1 MDRMPSFP
9 TVFGQAMRGLA
20 DPFAAM
26 RREMER
32 LFQEMG
38 AGSPLPA
45 GFIPPKVDVA
55 ETEQGLEIHAELPG
69 VKPEEISLDLTE
81 GVLTLKAE
89 RSEEKKEEDKD
100 KRWHIVERASGTFIR
115 RFALPFPAKEEE
127 ITATFENGVLKVTIP
142 RAKPEAKPQRKIE
155 IRTGGG

>member
-1 MDRMPSFP
+1 MPSFP
-9 TVFGQAMRGLA
+9 TAFGQAMRGLS
-20 DPFAAM
+20 DPFTAM

-45 GFIPPKVDVA
+45 GFVSPKVDVA
-55 ETEQGLEIHAELPG
+55 ETEAGLEIHAELPG

-100 KRWHIVERASGTFIR
+100 KRWHIVERSSGAFVR
-115 RFALPFPAKEEE
+115 RFALPFAAKEEE
-127 ITATFENGVLKVTIP
+127 ISATFENGVLKVTIP
-142 RAKPEAKPQRKIE
+142 RAAPEAKPQRRIE
-155 IRTGGG
+155 IKSGG

>member
-45 GFIPPKVDVA
+45 GFISPKVDVA

>member
-1 MDRMPSFP
+1 MDKTPSFP
-9 TVFGQAMRGLA
+9 AAFGQALRGLT
-20 DPFAAM
+20 DPFTVM

-38 AGSPLPA
+38 MGSPLPA
-45 GFIPPKVDVA
+45 GFVSPKVDVA
-55 ETEQGLEIHAELPG
+55 ETETGLEIHAELPG
-69 VKPEEISLDLTE
+69 VKPEEISLDLDE

-100 KRWHIVERASGTFIR
+100 KRWHIVERSSGTFIR

-127 ITATFENGVLKVTIP
+127 ISASFENGVLKVTIP
-142 RAKPEAKPQRKIE
+142 RAVPAPKPQRKIE
-155 IRTGGG
+155 IRTGG

>member
-1 MDRMPSFP
+1 MDRTPSFP
-9 TVFGQAMRGLA
+9 AAFGQAVRGFA
-20 DPFAAM
+20 DPFTTM

-45 GFIPPKVDVA
+45 GFTSPKVDVA
-55 ETEQGLEIHAELPG
+55 ETAAGLEIHAELPG
-69 VKPEEISLDLTE
+69 VKADEISLDLTD

-89 RSEEKKEEDKD
+89 RAEHRAEQDKD
-100 KRWHIVERASGTFIR
+100 RRWHVVERASGAFIR

-127 ITATFENGVLKVTIP
+127 IAAAFDNGVLTVTIP
-142 RAKPEAKPQRKIE
+142 RAAPEPKPQRRIE
-155 IRTGGG
+155 IRSGG

>member
-1 MDRMPSFP
+1 MDRTQQFP
-9 TVFGQAMRGLA
+9 AVFGQAIRGLS
-20 DPFAAM
+20 DPFTVM

-45 GFIPPKVDVA
+45 GFVSPKVDVA
-55 ETEQGLEIHAELPG
+55 ETEAGLEIHAELPG
-69 VKPEEISLDLTE
+69 VKADDISLDLTE

-89 RSEEKKEEDKD
+89 RAEEKTQEDKD
-100 KRWHIVERASGTFIR
+100 RRWHVVERSSGTFIR

-127 ITATFENGVLKVTIP
+127 ISATFDNGVLKVMIP
-142 RAKPEAKPQRKIE
+142 RAQPEPKPQRKIE
-155 IRTGGG
+155 VKSGG

>member
-45 GFIPPKVDVA
+45 GFISPKVDVA

-89 RSEEKKEEDKD
+89 RSEEEEGGGQGQALAH
-100 KRWHIVERASGTFIR
+100 RRAR
-115 RFALPFPAKEEE
+115 LRYLHPPLRLRLPGEGGE
-127 ITATFENGVLKVTIP
+127 ITATFENGVLKVSIP
-142 RAKPEAKPQRKIE
+142 RAKPEAKPQRKIA

>member
-1 MDRMPSFP
+1 MDKMPSFP
-9 TVFGQAMRGLA
+9 TAFGQAMRGLS
-20 DPFAAM
+20 DPFTAM

-45 GFIPPKVDVA
+45 GFVSPKVDVA
-55 ETEQGLEIHAELPG
+55 ETEAGLEIHAELPG

-100 KRWHIVERASGTFIR
+100 KRWHIVERSSGAFVR
-115 RFALPFPAKEEE
+115 RFALPFAAKEEE
-127 ITATFENGVLKVTIP
+127 ISATFENGVLKVTIP
-142 RAKPEAKPQRKIE
+142 RAAPEAKPQRRIE
-155 IRTGGG
+155 IKSGG